1 MAPETS
7 LSCSCC
13 VSPRVRSHRR
23 FRSRGADYVREYG
36 MNWMSVSTKRQC
48 NRALVS
54 PSISSTTLGLRLA
67 SPVVCRASTPPLPT
81 SASTALE
88 CACVLHQCS
97 EEEGISRYAPFA
109 VLQLRLRESTRTET
123 YPPRSPRFCA
133 LLLLACLGLTTSA
146 LGMRGPRLVKVF
158 RALLIHHA
166 AHHIKRVI
174 RE

>member
-109 VLQLRLRESTRTET
+109 VCITSTLYKQRRKQPTQIGAGVRLHAAQLDALPDEERRALRPPQLRLPWGVGTRHCR
-123 YPPRSPRFCA
+123 P
-133 LLLLACLGLTTSA
+133 
-146 LGMRGPRLVKVF
+146 
-158 RALLIHHA
+158 I
-166 AHHIKRVI
+166 
-174 RE
+174 